1 MKALLDVRVWG
12 GGEGM
17 DQGGGVWPLMTEKKS
32 GRNQEE
38 RWVNSN
44 NNNNSS
50 RVLHANLLL
59 SALCKET

>member
-1 MKALLDVRVWG
+1 MKALLDVESGAAGREWIEE
-12 GGEGM
+12 EGA
-17 DQGGGVWPLMTEKKS
+17 WPVMTEKKS
-32 GRNQEE
+32 ERNQEE

-50 RVLHANLLL
+50 CVLHANLLL